1 MVLCGVLCTFKE
13 WSSNFPLSEE
23 LWRHKYWSITDQ
35 NHSFKKELKF
45 SANCAS
51 LAIAY
56 LFRQPTASFHLVCER
71 TVLWQYPKCA
81 KEEEITQ
88 QAWSTDLYF
97 ILKSTTVCGYNF
109 RYCTVT
115 ITECRS
121 TAFTPRFCHGRHTGG
136 MTSSSYWFAHLYHYL
151 THHINSPALEMR
163 VHSKSC

>member
-1 MVLCGVLCTFKE
+1 METQILKYHWSKPLIQKITQIFCQLCFTCYCLLVQTG
-13 WSSNFPLSEE
+13 
-23 LWRHKYWSITDQ
+23 
-35 NHSFKKELKF
+35 HSKF
-45 SANCAS
+45 SS
-51 LAIAY
+51 G
-56 LFRQPTASFHLVCER
+56 ER

-121 TAFTPRFCHGRHTGG
+121 TTFTPHFCHGRHTGG
-136 MTSSSYWFAHLYHYL
+136 MTSSSYWFAHLYHYF